1 MQKQAER
8 KEPINASSTT
18 RNGLESGE
26 REIIVVT
33 RCSTITQW
41 GKLPLLDRK
50 RKKIQ
55 CLNRVRTQN
64 FLDNTLK
71 VMGSNPIELKIFQK
85 FTNWDLNP

>member
-41 GKLPLLDRK
+41 GKLPLLDHK
-50 RKKIQ
+50 RKKYNAQ
-55 CLNRVRTQN
+55 KRVRTQTI
-64 FLDNTLK
+64 LDKTLK
-71 VMGSNPIELKIFQK
+71 VVGSNPDEGKIS
-85 FTNWDLNP
+85 PIGI

>member
-41 GKLPLLDRK
+41 GKLAIFGHK
-50 RKKIQ
+50 RK
-55 CLNRVRTQN
+55 
-64 FLDNTLK
+64 NTMPK
-71 VMGSNPIELKIFQK
+71 QGSNSKHRASEMD
-85 FTNWDLNP
+85 T

>member
-33 RCSTITQW
+33 RCSTTITQW
-41 GKLPLLDRK
+41 GKLPLLDHK
-50 RKKIQ
+50 EKIQ
-55 CLNRVRTQN
+55 CL
-64 FLDNTLK
+64 K
-71 VMGSNPIELKIFQK
+71 EGSNSNL
-85 FTNWDLNP
+85 LG

>member
-50 RKKIQ
+50 RK
-55 CLNRVRTQN
+55 
-64 FLDNTLK
+64 NTMPK
-71 VMGSNPIELKIFQK
+71 TGFELKTSWII
-85 FTNWDLNP
+85 L